1 MGDDKIIS
9 TAAITKSKIR
19 LTFLSKAFIPSGMN
33 SNSLSFVLIYQNYQ
47 KLHSRKSLL
56 HVHRYM

>member
-1 MGDDKIIS
+1 MGDDKIIT

-33 SNSLSFVLIYQNYQ
+33 SILLTSLAIYINS
-47 KLHSRKSLL
+47 
-56 HVHRYM
+56 